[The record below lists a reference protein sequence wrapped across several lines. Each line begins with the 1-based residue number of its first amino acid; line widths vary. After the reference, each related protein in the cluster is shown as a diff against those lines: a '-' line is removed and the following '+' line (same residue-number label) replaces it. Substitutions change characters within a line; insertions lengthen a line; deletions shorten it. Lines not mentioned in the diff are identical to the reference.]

1 MLDWIAEGIL
11 TIVNFVPAM
20 FVAEDSPSFML
31 IRAMFALILIALI
44 VCAIAMARPICSTIA
59 RYVAMVRK

>member
-11 TIVNFVPAM
+11 TICSSAVRGRG
-20 FVAEDSPSFML
+20 SPSFML

-44 VCAIAMARPICSTIA
+44 VCAMARPFCSTIV
-59 RYVAMVRK
+59 RYVNKAMVRN